1 MCSDETS
8 KNQSAIWTAHIF
20 LMPNK
25 SLQSP
30 FERNSNAYKRC
41 LSRGL
46 KREVAVDGPSSEAF
60 ASAVS
65 QAFGPLLQN
74 RPWAPLQA
82 TLRDADHLQ
91 ELLML
96 RPLGP
101 ELIGSKYDLEFL
113 RAQCAVL
120 DLKGKIYSV
129 YIALLHSTLSWDFLR
144 TSPVVIPGLEASWAH
159 DPMLDADCSFASEE
173 NNAEYNSPSA
183 ENLGVIEHSS
193 NAVTNGIPIVRPLA
207 YHSGF
212 GFEESSDAWSSISSA
227 DSIEAEQVTSAATDS
242 SASST
247 RRPYHLPRQLDP
259 DSRGHNIGPDA
270 VWTRIKRNLVSA
282 QVLQEAGL
290 HYKARPDY
298 VAVLGVLSREEITE
312 LAQKSAE
319 MRASREGEPPSKIDD
334 QQSRSALAVSPDSSH
349 PTNPSSMASIDST
362 IPGSTTISI
371 RATYTDQSTLDSFFG
386 RLFGNGKVSTL
397 VRC

>member
-1 MCSDETS
+1 MCSDEKS
-8 KNQSAIWTAHIF
+8 KKQSAIWTAHIF
-20 LMPNK
+20 LLPNK
-25 SLQSP
+25 SLRSP

-41 LSRGL
+41 ISRGL

-120 DLKGKIYSV
+120 DLKGKVYSV

-159 DPMLDADCSFASEE
+159 DPMLDTDYSFASEE

-212 GFEESSDAWSSISSA
+212 GFEESSDAWSSISPA
-227 DSIEAEQVTSAATDS
+227 DS
-242 SASST
+242 SASSA

-259 DSRGHNIGPDA
+259 DSRGHNIGTDA

-298 VAVLGVLSREEITE
+298 VAVLGVLSREEIAE
-312 LAQKSAE
+312 LAQKSVE
-319 MRASREGEPPSKIDD
+319 LRASREGEAPSKIED
-334 QQSRSALAVSPDSSH
+334 QQCRSTLVLSPDSAHLTDPEGMS
-349 PTNPSSMASIDST
+349 PMESATT
-362 IPGSTTISI
+362 ESTTITI
-371 RATYTDQSTLDSFFG
+371 LAAYTDQRTLESFFG
-386 RLFGNGKVSTL
+386 RWYGYGKVSIL
-397 VRC
+397 VRCYVNEDILLGAIY

>member
-1 MCSDETS
+1 M
-8 KNQSAIWTAHIF
+8 
-20 LMPNK
+20 
-25 SLQSP
+25 
-30 FERNSNAYKRC
+30 
-41 LSRGL
+41 
-46 KREVAVDGPSSEAF
+46 DGPSSEAF

-129 YIALLHSTLSWDFLR
+129 YIALLHSNLSWNFLR

-159 DPMLDADCSFASEE
+159 DPMLDADYSFASEE

-227 DSIEAEQVTSAATDS
+227 DS

-259 DSRGHNIGPDA
+259 DSWGHNIGPDA

-298 VAVLGVLSREEITE
+298 FAVLGVLSREEITE

-319 MRASREGEPPSKIDD
+319 MRASREGEPPSKIDG

-397 VRC
+397 VRR

>member
-1 MCSDETS
+1 MCSDEKS
-8 KNQSAIWTAHIF
+8 KKQSAIWTAHIF
-20 LMPNK
+20 LLPNK
-25 SLQSP
+25 SLRSP

-41 LSRGL
+41 ISRGL

-159 DPMLDADCSFASEE
+159 DPMLDADYSFASEE

-183 ENLGVIEHSS
+183 ENLGVIEHFS

-212 GFEESSDAWSSISSA
+212 GFEESSNAWSSISSA
-227 DSIEAEQVTSAATDS
+227 DS

-247 RRPYHLPRQLDP
+247 RRPYHLPRQLDL

-298 VAVLGVLSREEITE
+298 VAVLGVLSREEIAE
-312 LAQKSAE
+312 LAQKSVE
-319 MRASREGEPPSKIDD
+319 LRASREGEAPSKIED
-334 QQSRSALAVSPDSSH
+334 QQCRSALVLSPDSAHLTDPEGMS
-349 PTNPSSMASIDST
+349 PMESATT
-362 IPGSTTISI
+362 ESTTITI
-371 RATYTDQSTLDSFFG
+371 LAAYTDQRTLESFFG
-386 RLFGNGKVSTL
+386 RLFGYGKVSIL
-397 VRC
+397 VRCYVNEDILLGAIY